1 MRILLWGT
9 YDTGKPRIRILRD
22 GLRGT
27 PEVELQE
34 IHASVWEGIEDK
46 SQIKGLVHR
55 IRILTRW
62 LLSYPA
68 LAWRLLRAPS
78 PDMLLISYPGLV
90 DVFVALAIARATRFH
105 IVGGVFLERGR
116 AHVKSRVNSAH
127 RIERFLLE

>member
-55 IRILTRW
+55 LRILTRW

-68 LAWRLLRAPS
+68 LAWRLLRAPR
-78 PDMLLISYPGLV
+78 PDLLLTSYPGLI
-90 DVFVALAIARATRFH
+90 DVFVALAIARRRRHH
-105 IVGGVFLERGR
+105 IVWDALLSLYDTILEHRRLIHPRG
-116 AHVKSRVNSAH
+116 
-127 RIERFLLE
+127 